1 MEFVEGLYILGSK
14 QINDKPY
21 WIQHKAYWMKE
32 RGMAIWYEKEDGVEN
47 WNIGNIEDLGN
58 SAAIMYSSGNSVG
71 PHEQSIWNAWNYFIN
86 HDDDDW
92 SCFQTTDVLISPAP
106 GIFMINHTVLQSP
119 IFAFYQI

>member
-1 MEFVEGLYILGSK
+1 MEFVEGLYILGSNK
-14 QINDKPY
+14 INDKPY

-92 SCFQTTDVLISPAP
+92 SCFQTTDVLVSPAP
-106 GIFMINHTVLQSP
+106 GIF
-119 IFAFYQI
+119 IFE

>member
-106 GIFMINHTVLQSP
+106 GIF
-119 IFAFYQI
+119 IFS